1 MAVSRTP
8 SGTSRK
14 ASKKKAKGGKF
25 RYDYARPSV
34 TVDMVVFTVVDF
46 DLKLLLIERGIE
58 PFEGHWALPGGFV
71 KVGDGVDE
79 QGEDLDDAAAREL
92 QEETSLS
99 TRDVF
104 LEQLYTFGKAGRD
117 PRGRVV
123 SVAYYALVPADRV
136 PRVQAGD
143 DAADATW
150 ISVSRLDRLE
160 LAFDHAEIIDVAV
173 ERIAGK
179 IEYDLRLAMSLVPRS
194 FTKAE
199 LRRVFEVVTGND
211 YDKSNFNKRFN
222 RMIED
227 GVIVDAPGKR
237 SPSGPGRPAHLYAF
251 AGKRLAGL

>member
-1 MAVSRTP
+1 MSRTP
-8 SGTSRK
+8 TRSK
-14 ASKKKAKGGKF
+14 AASKTRARSGKF

-34 TVDMVVFTVVDF
+34 TVDMVVFTIVDF
-46 DLKLLLIERGIE
+46 DLKLLLIERGQE
-58 PFEGHWALPGGFV
+58 PFVGCWALPGGFV
-71 KVGDGVDE
+71 RVGDGLDD
-79 QGEDLDDAAAREL
+79 QGEDIDDAAAREL
-92 QEETSLS
+92 KEETGLS

-123 SVAYYALVPADRV
+123 SVAYYALVPADVV
-136 PRVQAGD
+136 PRVRAGD
-143 DAADATW
+143 DASDATW
-150 ISVSRLDRLE
+150 ISVSRLERVE
-160 LAFDHAEIIDVAV
+160 LAFDHAEIIDLAV

-227 GVIVDAPGKR
+227 GVIVDAPGMR
-237 SPSGPGRPAHLYAF
+237 LATGPGRPASLYAF